1 MECRPGGFG
10 DLGVRP
16 HYFTVNETGSRE
28 VNWCT
33 RVTWLP
39 VAKRLDGEDQRRV
52 LFLILN
58 VIMKLLTPPVFT
70 WKLEEEGAICPC
82 AY

>member
-1 MECRPGGFG
+1 MK
-10 DLGVRP
+10 
-16 HYFTVNETGSRE
+16 ETGSRE
-28 VNWCT
+28 VNWCSL
-33 RVTWLP
+33 VTWLP

-58 VIMKLLTPPVFT
+58 VIMKLVTPPVFA